1 MIEAKQ
7 LYGTRIDA
15 QDGHIGSVHDLY
27 FDEHAWTV
35 RYLIIDPGKWL
46 PGRKVL
52 IVPTTILSPWRGEG
66 ALPVNL
72 TKNQIRSSPDI
83 DTAQPISRKAEH
95 LLHSHYGWI
104 PYWGVPGI
112 PAGILVPP
120 SPAPQAAASVEER
133 RDAIKEAE
141 SLSEQHLRSTKEV
154 MGYRVRATDSE
165 IGHVEDF
172 VLDDDCSRILFLA
185 IDLEKWISGKQVLLS
200 PRVVSKLDW
209 ATSRV
214 QVEVSRRAIE
224 ASQEYKPAA

>member
-7 LYGTRIDA
+7 LYGTKLDA

-27 FDEHAWTV
+27 FDNQAWTV
-35 RYLIIDPGKWL
+35 RYLIIDTGKWL

-52 IVPTTILSPWRGEG
+52 IVPSVILQPWHGEA
-66 ALPVNL
+66 ALPVKL

-83 DTAQPISRKAEH
+83 DTVQPISRKAEH
-95 LLHSHYGWI
+95 LLHNHYGWI

-112 PAGILVPP
+112 PVPP
-120 SPAPQAAASVEER
+120 PPPPLAASSMEEH
-133 RDAIKEAE
+133 RDASKEAE
-141 SLSEQHLRSTKEV
+141 SLSEQYLRSMKEV

-165 IGHVEDF
+165 IGHIEDF
-172 VLDDDCSRILFLA
+172 VLDDDCSRILFLT
-185 IDLEKWISGKQVLLS
+185 IDLEEWILGKQVLLS
-200 PRVVSKLDW
+200 PRVVSKINW

-214 QVEVSRRAIE
+214 QVEVSRRVIE